1 MPRVAG
7 LNVVAVLAAAVA
19 FYAVGMV
26 VYGFTMSQVWGEE
39 MLKNH
44 GLLAPGQPAPQGEA
58 LMAELMKI
66 PGAMDAGMAYSL
78 GFLISLGTVIG
89 IAAVMNWRK
98 PASLGAALVMGFVL
112 WIFFGVT
119 GLAYNVIYGSESTV
133 IFGIDLMH
141 SFVAYHLATLV
152 LFLMD
157 KRRSAARRPE
167 G

>member
-7 LNVVAVLAAAVA
+7 LNIVAVLVAAIA

-26 VYGFTMSQVWGEE
+26 VYGFTLSQVWSEE

-44 GLLAPGQPAPQGEA
+44 GMLAPGQAAPQGEA
-58 LMAELMKI
+58 LMAEVMKI
-66 PGAMDAGMAYSL
+66 PGAMDAGMAYGI
-78 GFLISLGTVIG
+78 GFLMSLGTTIG

-98 PASLGAALVMGFVL
+98 PAGIGAALGTGLVL

-119 GLAYNVIYGSESTV
+119 GLAYNVVYGSESKV

-141 SFVAYHLATLV
+141 AFIAYHLAALV

-157 KRRSAARRPE
+157 RKALSGAS
-167 G
+167 